1 MVQPS
6 AKSVL
11 TVMLLVSVITI
22 PSLIY
27 AIIQITRDPTN
38 TINYVYLVTS
48 IFIITL
54 VAGYIIQLFAY
65 GRTRTP
71 PESDY

>member
-11 TVMLLVSVITI
+11 AVSFIAGLAAIPGLVYS
-22 PSLIY
+22 
-27 AIIQITRDPTN
+27 IIQISRDPGN
-38 TINYVYLVTS
+38 SYSYIYLISSLFV
-48 IFIITL
+48 IAII
-54 VAGYIIQLFAY
+54 AGYIVQLFAF
-65 GRTRTP
+65 GRKRIP

>member
-11 TVMLLVSVITI
+11 LVSIIVSFIAL
-22 PSLIY
+22 PGLVYS
-27 AIIQITRDPTN
+27 IIQISRDPSN
-38 TINYVYLVTS
+38 TYSYIYLVS
-48 IFIITL
+48 SLFIIAIL
-54 VAGYIIQLFAY
+54 AGYIVQLFAF
-65 GRTRTP
+65 GRKRIP

>member
-11 TVMLLVSVITI
+11 VVSVLAGFAAI
-22 PSLIY
+22 PGLIY
-27 AIIQITRDPTN
+27 AIVQISKDPSN
-38 TINYVYLVTS
+38 TYSYIYLISS
-48 IFIITL
+48 IFVIAII
-54 VAGYIIQLFAY
+54 AGYIVQLFAF
-65 GRTRTP
+65 GRSRIP

>member
-11 TVMLLVSVITI
+11 IVMLLVSIITV

-27 AIIQITRDPTN
+27 AIIQISIDPSYTL
-38 TINYVYLVTS
+38 NYVYLVSS
-48 IFIITL
+48 IFIIAL
-54 VAGYIIQLFAY
+54 VAGYIIRLFAF
-65 GRTRTP
+65 GGTRIP